1 MKEST
6 GKIEGIACLCKE
18 NGEIFK
24 ILQNDLGESY
34 EDLEGGLFVNLFDEK
49 SRAKA
54 SSFLIDIQTSQVAFS
69 SSLNLWI
76 DNAMQTLSFL
86 GIKIKEEQI
95 IIIGAES
102 QEDTIAFTN
111 QLQEI
116 NNEQANLIRRLM
128 KEKFNS
134 RNHEIQQRDQSYE
147 DLTRLNNELINL
159 QRELSKKNVELERLN
174 ETKNRFLGMAAHDLR
189 SPLAIIQGYAA
200 FLKENASEELSEKNR
215 MFLGTISSTTEF
227 MLNLIEDLLDVSKIE
242 SGKLVLN
249 KESFDLVHFSKNN
262 VALNQS
268 IAQEKDIS
276 VEIK

>member
-102 QEDTIAFTN
+102 QEDTIAWY
-111 QLQEI
+111 
-116 NNEQANLIRRLM
+116 R
-128 KEKFNS
+128 
-134 RNHEIQQRDQSYE
+134 
-147 DLTRLNNELINL
+147 
-159 QRELSKKNVELERLN
+159 
-174 ETKNRFLGMAAHDLR
+174 
-189 SPLAIIQGYAA
+189 PL
-200 FLKENASEELSEKNR
+200 
-215 MFLGTISSTTEF
+215 
-227 MLNLIEDLLDVSKIE
+227 
-242 SGKLVLN
+242 
-249 KESFDLVHFSKNN
+249 
-262 VALNQS
+262 
-268 IAQEKDIS
+268 
-276 VEIK
+276 